1 MTNRERIDRDYLVKA
16 ENILVDAICAATRN
30 EDTELAE
37 ALGKVCS
44 ELYVSRAKCWPDED

>member
-30 EDTELAE
+30 EDTELVE
-37 ALGKVCS
+37 ALAKVCS
-44 ELYVSRAKCWPDED
+44 ELYVSRAKCWTGED

>member
-1 MTNRERIDRDYLVKA
+1 MTNRERIDREYLIKA
-16 ENILVDAICAATRN
+16 ENILADAIYAARRN

-44 ELYVSRAKCWPDED
+44 ELYDSRAKCWPDED